1 MVVVVVVVIVMVVR
15 VEVLTVLVVAG
26 LMNQIAFRVVLCV
39 EMDIIWSRLEES
51 EWRLRCLHVRC
62 NANARAK
69 SKI

>member
-1 MVVVVVVVIVMVVR
+1 MVVVVVVVIVVVVR
-15 VEVLTVLVVAG
+15 MEMVTVLVVAG

-51 EWRLRCLHVRC
+51 EWGLRGLNVKC
-62 NANARAK
+62 NARAK